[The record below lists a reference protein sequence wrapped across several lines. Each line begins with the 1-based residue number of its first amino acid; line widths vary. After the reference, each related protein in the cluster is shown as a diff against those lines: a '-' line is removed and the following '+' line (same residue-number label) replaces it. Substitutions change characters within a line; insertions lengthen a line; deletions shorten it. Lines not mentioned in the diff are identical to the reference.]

1 MTNCKPIVVPPW
13 MFPCMGLYIITL
25 WKAHTDL
32 TIADGG
38 WEDRRVGDR
47 GRFTERLY
55 SLIGSVLITCDKENV
70 AVYHFLV
77 TIITVSLVIF
87 TSFHPMASRSQ
98 WEIMLARG
106 TWRISGKKTK
116 LKPNL
121 GNNVGQKQAGIT
133 LQDIHH

>member
-32 TIADGG
+32 TTADGG

-47 GRFTERLY
+47 GRFIERLY
-55 SLIGSVLITCDKENV
+55 SLIGNVLITCDKENV

-77 TIITVSLVIF
+77 TIITLS
-87 TSFHPMASRSQ
+87 
-98 WEIMLARG
+98 
-106 TWRISGKKTK
+106 
-116 LKPNL
+116 
-121 GNNVGQKQAGIT
+121 
-133 LQDIHH
+133 